1 MVRANTTFEVLA
13 DRSRR
18 HLLDAIRDRELS
30 VSDLVNVAGLSQ
42 PGVSRHLRILRD
54 AGFVTVR
61 VDAQRRFYRA
71 QPQALVE
78 LEEWLAPYRRYWT
91 ARLDALGD
99 HLETTANNDDRGEE
113 K

>member
-1 MVRANTTFEVLA
+1 MASNTTFEVLA

-30 VSDLVNVAGLSQ
+30 VSDLVTVAGLSQ

-54 AGFVTVR
+54 AGLVSVR

-78 LEEWLAPYRRYWT
+78 LEEWLAPYRKYWT

-99 HLETTANNDDRGEE
+99 HLETTANFEEGENQ

>member
-1 MVRANTTFEVLA
+1 MATADTTFGVLA

-30 VSDLVNVAGLSQ
+30 VSDLVAVAGLSQ

-54 AGFVTVR
+54 AGLVTVR

-91 ARLDALGD
+91 VRLDALGD
-99 HLETTANNDDRGEE
+99 HLETTANTGDRGDS

>member
-1 MVRANTTFEVLA
+1 MAATDTTFEVLA

-30 VSDLVNVAGLSQ
+30 VSDLVTVAGLSQ

-54 AGFVTVR
+54 AGLVTVR

-71 QPQALVE
+71 QPQALVD

-91 ARLDALGD
+91 VRLDALGD
-99 HLETTANNDDRGEE
+99 HLETTVNIEDRGDS